1 MANKDDEIIERGP
14 ITEYRPHKDDV
25 SGGRDKSVQT
35 EATGAE
41 GIADMSVTSATSG
54 GDAGSRIPESS
65 GYARPKNSGGEA
77 PDDEPQ
83 PAGNRGNLTK

>member
-1 MANKDDEIIERGP
+1 MANKDDEIIKHGAV
-14 ITEYRPHKDDV
+14 TEYRPHKDDV

-41 GIADMSVTSATSG
+41 GIADLGATSG
-54 GDAGSRIPESS
+54 SAGGDAMGRIPEPDS
-65 GYARPKNSGGEA
+65 YQRPRRDGGEQ

-83 PAGNRGNLTK
+83 PAGNRGVLTQ

>member
-1 MANKDDEIIERGP
+1 MADKNDEVIHKGP
-14 ITEYRPHKDDV
+14 ITEFRPHKDDV

-41 GIADMSVTSATSG
+41 GASDLVSSGSTSG
-54 GDAGSRIPESS
+54 GAAGRFSS
-65 GYARPKNSGGEA
+65 PDHNEPPRRDGGES

-83 PAGNRGNLTK
+83 PAGNRGTLTQ

>member
-1 MANKDDEIIERGP
+1 MADKNDEVIHKGP
-14 ITEYRPHKDDV
+14 ITEFNPHRDDV

-41 GIADMSVTSATSG
+41 GITDLTATSG
-54 GDAGSRIPESS
+54 SAGGDAMGRIPESDS
-65 GYARPKNSGGEA
+65 YARPKRDGGEA

-83 PAGNRGNLTK
+83 PAGNRGILTQ